1 MNTLKKKQKKQFGC
15 IWDSLETDEKLKSR
29 IGNLN

>member
-1 MNTLKKKQKKQFGC
+1 MNTLKKNQFGC
-15 IWDSLETDEKLKSR
+15 IRDSLETDEKLKSR